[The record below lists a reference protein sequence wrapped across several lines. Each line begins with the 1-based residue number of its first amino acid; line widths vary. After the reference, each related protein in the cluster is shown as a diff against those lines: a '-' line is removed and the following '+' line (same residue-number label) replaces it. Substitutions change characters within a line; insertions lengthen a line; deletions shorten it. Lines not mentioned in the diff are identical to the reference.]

1 MRGYG
6 IAMLRNYLKIAI
18 RNLGRH
24 KFISFINLFGLTIGL
39 TCCLLITIYILNEL
53 SYDRHNTNAK
63 NIYRVTR
70 DFNNSEGVVSLR
82 LSTVSPPFGYYLP
95 TDFPEIKKMTRLL
108 NNGTTPTKY
117 QDKIFNEKNVY
128 FADENLFDVFTVK
141 VLKGNPR
148 TALYNPF
155 SVMLTEEAAKKYFG
169 NDDPMDKTIRFS
181 NQFDVKVTGIYKAF
195 PSNAHMHPDMMLS
208 FNTLKD
214 SAVYGERNLQTNWG
228 NNSFF
233 TYLLMPDN
241 FSPEKMTARFPAF
254 IDKRMAGEEYV
265 GQQASK
271 FTKLGL
277 QKLTDIHLYSHTD
290 YEAEPN
296 SDITRVY
303 IFSAIALFILLIA
316 CINYMNLSTARSAL
330 RAREIGIR
338 KVVGANK
345 KELMGQFLG
354 ESILLCWVAMVL
366 AGLLTYF
373 ALPWLN
379 KASGQD
385 LSFDTLLQPG
395 IIVALFLIPFV
406 VGIISGIYPALFM
419 SSFQPVKTLKGLF
432 KMDGGSISFR
442 KVLVVAQFSI
452 GIILIITTIIVF
464 EQLHFIQK
472 KSLGFDKERVVTMAY
487 TNEVGRQYESFRN
500 ELLQNSAFK
509 SMTRS
514 SRIPTGRLLD
524 NMGASTISGD
534 SLRPVV
540 TDIKFVSS
548 DHDFTS
554 TFGIPMIAGRYF
566 SRDYGTDTASFVINE
581 STVKALGWKNANEAI
596 GKDFKYGN
604 QKGHIIG
611 VINDFHFESMHQAI
625 VPMIM
630 LMFPPSQPYF
640 NNLSI
645 KISGNNIAPALSYME
660 KTWKKYF
667 PETPVDYTFL
677 DDNFDKLYQ
686 AEQRQATLFTTF
698 ACIAIFIACL
708 GLFGLSAFAISQRI
722 KEIGIRKVLG
732 ANVGTIVT
740 LLSKDFLKL
749 VGVAA
754 LLAFPVAWY
763 FMKNWL
769 QDFAYRINMP
779 WWVFI
784 IAGVVAALIALIT
797 ISFQAIK
804 AALMNPVKSLRTE

>member
-1 MRGYG
+1 M
-6 IAMLRNYLKIAI
+6 IRNYLKIAI
-18 RNLGRH
+18 RNLLRYR
-24 KFISFINLFGLTIGL
+24 FISFINLFGLTVGL
-39 TCCLLITIYILNEL
+39 TCCLLITTYILNEL
-53 SYDRHNTNAK
+53 SYDKYNKNADK
-63 NIYRVTR
+63 IYRVTR
-70 DFNNSEGVVSLR
+70 SFNNSEGVVSLN
-82 LSTVSPPFGYYLP
+82 LSTVAPPFGYYLP
-95 TDFPEIKKMTRLL
+95 TDFPEIKKMTRLMDI
-108 NNGTTPTKY
+108 GTTPMKY
-117 QDKIFNEKNVY
+117 KEKIINEKNVF

-141 VLKGNPR
+141 VLKGSPK
-148 TALYNPF
+148 TALYDPF
-155 SVMLTEEAAKKYFG
+155 SVMLSEETAKKYFG
-169 NDDPMDKTIRFS
+169 DEDPMNKTIRS
-181 NQFDVKVTGIYKAF
+181 NSQFDVKVTGIYKAF
-195 PSNAHMHPDMMLS
+195 PANAHLHPAMLLS

-214 SAVYGERNLQTNWG
+214 SAVYGEENLRTNWG

-241 FSPEKMTARFPAF
+241 FSPQKMISQFPAF
-254 IDKRMAGEEYV
+254 VDRRMSGQEYV

-296 SDITRVY
+296 GDISRVY

-330 RAREIGIR
+330 RAKEIGIR
-338 KVVGANK
+338 KVVGARK
-345 KELMGQFLG
+345 KELIGQFLG
-354 ESILLCWVAMVL
+354 ESILICWAAIL
-366 AGLLTYF
+366 IAGVFTFL

-379 KASGQD
+379 KLSGQD
-385 LSFDTLLQPG
+385 LSFSMLLQTK
-395 IIVALFLIPFV
+395 IIIPLLITPFV

-432 KMDGGSISFR
+432 KVGGSSISFR

-452 GIILIITTIIVF
+452 SIILIITTVIVF
-464 EQLHFIQK
+464 QQLHYIQK
-472 KSLGFDKERVVTMAY
+472 KSLGFDKERVITMAY

-509 SMTRS
+509 NITRT

-524 NMGASTISGD
+524 NMGANTLNGD
-534 SLRPVV
+534 SLQPVV

-548 DHDFTS
+548 DHDFVS
-554 TFGIPMIAGRYF
+554 TFGVPMMAGRYF

-581 STVKALGWKNANEAI
+581 SSVKALGWTKDNAI

-604 QKGHIIG
+604 QRGHIIG

-625 VPMIM
+625 VPMVFIM
-630 LMFPPSQPYF
+630 LPPSQAYF
-640 NNLSI
+640 NNLSV
-645 KISGNNIAPALSYME
+645 KIAGSDISPALSYLE

-677 DDNFDKLYQ
+677 DDNFDRLYQ
-686 AEQRQATLFTTF
+686 SEQRQATIFTVF

-722 KEIGIRKVLG
+722 KEIGVRKVLG
-732 ANVGTIVT
+732 ANVQEIVA

-749 VGVAA
+749 VGIAA
-754 LLAFPVAWY
+754 VMAFPVAWY
-763 FMKNWL
+763 AMNNWL
-769 QDFAYRINMP
+769 KDFAYRIDIQ

-784 IAGVVAALIALIT
+784 VAGILAATIAFVTV
-797 ISFQAIK
+797 SFQAIK
-804 AALMNPVKSLRTE
+804 AAVSNPVKSLRTE